1 MIEMATEINAPR
13 TTDLLAVKSRVS
25 WGAIAAG
32 AMVALSIYIV
42 LSMLGVALGIET
54 AVRRGDASPGTG
66 TAIYS
71 IVTLLLAMFF
81 GGWATS
87 RLAVGESK
95 LEAVLYGLILWG
107 VLFMGMV
114 WLLSAGI
121 RAGFG
126 GMVGAASGA
135 YNVTRDA
142 SDGAN
147 SSSSAGMVDALK
159 RRYDTELGGDK
170 FVEDLKKAGVSEEQ
184 AKKAQTELKS
194 RMDRLRDDPA
204 SIKDQAREIADKPEV
219 REAAGQAVEGARQAT
234 WWTVIG
240 MLISMATVI
249 VGSLV
254 GAGELLQPMP
264 ILGVRRVDRTA
275 DRPRY

>member
-1 MIEMATEINAPR
+1 MASGTSAPSPI
-13 TTDLLAVKSRVS
+13 DLLGVKSRVS

-32 AMVALSIYIV
+32 AMVALSIYII
-42 LSMLGVALGIET
+42 LSMVGVALGIEV
-54 AVRRGDASPGTG
+54 AVRRADPTPGTG
-66 TAIYS
+66 AAIYS

-107 VLFMGMV
+107 VLFLGMV

-135 YNVTRDA
+135 YTVA
-142 SDGAN
+142 SDADDDP
-147 SSSSAGMVDALK
+147 SSSPTGVADAL
-159 RRYDTELGGDK
+159 RQRYDSELGGDQ
-170 FVEDLKKAGVSEEQ
+170 FVEDLKKVGLNEEQ
-184 AKKAQTELKS
+184 AKKAQAETKGRL
-194 RMDRLRDDPA
+194 DRLRNDP
-204 SIKDQAREIADKPEV
+204 SSLKDQAREIAAKPEV
-219 REAAGQAVEGARQAT
+219 REAAGRAAEGARQAT

-240 MLISMATVI
+240 MLVSMATVI
-249 VGSLV
+249 FGSLV
-254 GAGELLQPMP
+254 GSGELLQPVP
-264 ILGVRRVDRTA
+264 ILGVRRPTGQADRT
-275 DRPRY
+275 RN